1 MTEPSLREYI
11 VANMFDG
18 DDSGMLTAPIKSHV
32 DEIVS
37 VVTDYQ
43 ASLSKPIEAD
53 IELLKTLLTGGSSRE
68 WEPRPDY
75 GEDVEALFDDA
86 LADALAWEC
95 YSCREDVG
103 WVKWSVAERKP
114 AITEP
119 GGYSYTI
126 HIECGHCGSTNYFDG
141 DGNDVGED

>member
-1 MTEPSLREYI
+1 MSAHDALSRIELFVERHSEGHGTSIDNALDDLRAFVEETLKAAEP
-11 VANMFDG
+11 A
-18 DDSGMLTAPIKSHV
+18 
-32 DEIVS
+32 
-37 VVTDYQ
+37 Q
-43 ASLSKPIEAD
+43 AD
-53 IELLKTLLTGGSSRE
+53 IELLKMLLTGGSSRE
-68 WEPRPDY
+68 WERRPDY
-75 GEDVEALFDDA
+75 GEDVEALFDQA

-103 WVKWSVAERKP
+103 WVKWSVAERRP

-126 HIECGHCGSTNYFDG
+126 HIECGHCGSTNYFDA